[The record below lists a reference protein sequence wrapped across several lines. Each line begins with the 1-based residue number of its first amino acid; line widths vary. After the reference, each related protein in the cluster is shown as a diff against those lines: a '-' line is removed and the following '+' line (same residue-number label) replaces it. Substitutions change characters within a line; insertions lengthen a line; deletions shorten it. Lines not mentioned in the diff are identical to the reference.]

1 MRRRLG
7 DVQLDRSEHERVS
20 EVQRDDREGR
30 RLQPH
35 GVQEPELQGRLLL
48 GVSGPLGA
56 AWQQLVQLQQVGKPS
71 HIC

>member
-7 DVQLDRSEHERVS
+7 NVELDSREHEGVS

-48 GVSGPLGA
+48 GVPRALGA
-56 AWQQLVQLQQVGKPS
+56 ARQQLVQL
-71 HIC
+71 